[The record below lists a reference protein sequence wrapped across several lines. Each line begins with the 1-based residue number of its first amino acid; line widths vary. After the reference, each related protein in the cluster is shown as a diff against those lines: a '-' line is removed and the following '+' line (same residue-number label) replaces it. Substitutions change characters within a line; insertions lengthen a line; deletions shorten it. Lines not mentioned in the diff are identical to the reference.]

1 MSDDQKTKKAAP
13 ADRQGEPKGGP
24 GATAGTTP
32 EAEITAQAAETKA
45 RPCEELEASVNTL
58 QEENAQLQDQL
69 LRKAAEF
76 ENFRKRMFRER
87 EEGIKYANAA
97 LLGDVL
103 PIIDDFER
111 AILSAEESR
120 DFDAL
125 HDGVSLIER
134 QLVSV
139 LERNWG
145 LKRFSAAGE
154 PFDPER
160 HEAIAVQDSSEHA
173 EPVVLEDFQ
182 KGYYLHDRVL
192 RPAKVK
198 VSRPAESTEA
208 KGENS
213 TSSK

>member
-1 MSDDQKTKKAAP
+1 MSDDQQANSSTPPGRPGKDAGGQQAEAAAKP
-13 ADRQGEPKGGP
+13 QGEVQRQ
-24 GATAGTTP
+24 
-32 EAEITAQAAETKA
+32 EAASGET
-45 RPCEELEASVNTL
+45 PCEELKE
-58 QEENAQLQDQL
+58 QNAQLQDQL
-69 LRKAAEF
+69 LRRAAEF

-97 LLGDVL
+97 LLQDVL

-139 LERNWG
+139 LDRNWG

-154 PFDPER
+154 PFDPQR

-198 VSRPAESTEA
+198 VSRPVESTETKA
-208 KGENS
+208 ENS
-213 TSSK
+213 SL

>member
-1 MSDDQKTKKAAP
+1 MSDDQQRNNTSPAGRQDEPGGATGGARAAAP
-13 ADRQGEPKGGP
+13 AGRIQAQEADAKGG
-24 GATAGTTP
+24 GS
-32 EAEITAQAAETKA
+32 
-45 RPCEELEASVNTL
+45 EELEAAVKGL
-58 QEENAQLQDQL
+58 QEQSAQLQDQL
-69 LRKAAEF
+69 LRKTAEF

-87 EEGIKYANAA
+87 EEGIRYANAA
-97 LLGDVL
+97 LLEDVL
-103 PIIDDFER
+103 PIIDGFER
-111 AILSAEESR
+111 AIASAEESR

-139 LERNWG
+139 LDRNWG

-154 PFDPER
+154 PFDPQR

-173 EPVVLEDFQ
+173 EPVVLEDLQ

-192 RPAKVK
+192 RAAKVK
-198 VSRPAESTEA
+198 VSRPVESIET
-208 KGENS
+208 KGKDS